1 MGITKVHKVY
11 DINNALQ
18 LLEKHRDK
26 AEVLAGGTDLLVH
39 IREDKNRGNIIID
52 ISDIREMKKI
62 EILEDEIVLGAL
74 TTFSEIVQNEYIKDK
89 IPGLWKAAKSVGSPQ
104 IRNMGTIGGNI
115 CNASPAADG
124 VPPLL
129 ALDAILNIKGKYGE
143 RILKLS
149 EFYQGRG
156 KTTLKPDEML
166 ISIRIPFSKDKKI
179 HTGFEKLGPR
189 NALAIAKIS
198 SSVYMEIEDGLIKDI
213 RIASG
218 ALGGYPLREYSVEE
232 FMKGKELCNKTI
244 EEAAMKYSEI
254 LSQRLAGRSS
264 CEYKREAVKG
274 VFKETVYNAVNS

>member
-1 MGITKVHKVY
+1 MGIEKVHKVF
-11 DINNALQ
+11 DVNNALQ

-39 IREDKNRGNIIID
+39 IREDKNKGNIIID

-62 EILEDEIVLGAL
+62 EILENEIILGAL
-74 TTFSEIVQNEYIKDK
+74 TTFSEIVQNEYIKEK
-89 IPGLWKAAKSVGSPQ
+89 MPGLWKAAKSVGSPQ

-129 ALDAILNIKGKYGE
+129 ALDAILSIKCNQE
-143 RILKLS
+143 ARTLKLS

-156 KTTLKPDEML
+156 KTALRANEML
-166 ISIRIPFSKDKKI
+166 VSVRIPILKDKKI
-179 HTGFEKLGPR
+179 NIGFEKLGPR
-189 NALAIAKIS
+189 NALAISKIS
-198 SSVYMEIEDGLIKDI
+198 SSVYMEIEGKLIKDI

-218 ALGGYPLREYSVEE
+218 ALGGYPLRERSVEE
-232 FMKGKELCNKTI
+232 FMKGKELCDKII
-244 EEAAMKYSEI
+244 EEAAMKYSET

-264 CEYKREAVKG
+264 LEYKREAVKG
-274 VFKETVYNAVNS
+274 VFKKAVYNAVNG